1 MCCIKEVRGCWRK
14 LHNEEP
20 LDMCCPT
27 DIVRGIK
34 LRRARWAEH
43 TAHTLEKT
51 EMNTEF
57 WWRNVNV
64 IAVFDGLGF
73 DEIVILKWI

>member
-1 MCCIKEVRGCWRK
+1 

-20 LDMCCPT
+20 LDFSCPS

-34 LRRARWAEH
+34 LRRSRWAEH
-43 TAHTLEKT
+43 TAHTHTEERT

-57 WWRNVNV
+57 WWINVNV
-64 IAVFDGLGF
+64 IDAFDDLGS
-73 DEIVILKWI
+73 DEMVIIKWI